1 MSADIQW
8 LIIRNNSSFLM
19 KRRHAPTLSREP
31 NNLKGRNSFRYNGLV
46 RKRTVG
52 VEPASTGKG
61 VVLVTR
67 NSKTMRKPAK
77 NFNRIELKKNSRSTL
92 KTISGIVYSG
102 KYRSDLKMAAVR
114 RASAIM
120 QSQKPVPV
128 KKVRG
133 RSAGKKKE

>member
-1 MSADIQW
+1 
-8 LIIRNNSSFLM
+8 M

-46 RKRTVG
+46 RKRAVG

-67 NSKTMRKPAK
+67 NTKTMRKPAK
-77 NFNRIELKKNSRSTL
+77 SFNRVELRKNSRAAL
-92 KTISGIVYSG
+92 KKIGGILYNG
-102 KYRSDLKMAAVR
+102 KYRPDLKMAAVR
-114 RASAIM
+114 RASAII